1 MTFTFHA
8 ENRVIGI
15 IGQVLRLKKLKC
27 SIIHLPLSSVER
39 KDRFREN
46 SFGGLA
52 HAWAVRGGNEALAR
66 QPDGWE
72 GFSGRLSL
80 CWAGPQ
86 GRL

>member
-27 SIIHLPLSSVER
+27 GIIHLPLSSVER

-46 SFGGLA
+46 SLLV
-52 HAWAVRGGNEALAR
+52 AWPMPG
-66 QPDGWE
+66 Q
-72 GFSGRLSL
+72 
-80 CWAGPQ
+80 
-86 GRL
+86 